1 MSKSAQAII
10 GVLLSAFLL
19 WFLFRGTDWQALN
32 ATLRQVNL
40 AWITLSLALSFSS
53 FFARVQR
60 WSYVVRASHPAS
72 FRSMFSATQIGVL
85 VNSFIP
91 ARVGDVVRGYVLG
104 RLINIPFARSI
115 TLVAL
120 DRINDVLALVTV
132 LFVTLMAFPSN
143 RDIEFATGTFNNAEP
158 FIVSS
163 SLIQPVAL
171 VLTIF
176 LSLVILMFVFLYFQ
190 QGLVLRLLDKAAGSV
205 STQLASGLHTTFLNF
220 AAGMHIFR
228 SANEMVKSVLF
239 SLLTWGL
246 VALSLAALLNAFH
259 LDFPWYAP
267 LLMLSILGVF
277 TSVTVTPGLVG
288 QYHIPVVAS
297 LMMVIPS
304 MDSDEAKAVAIVA
317 HLVALIPPAAL
328 GIFSMF
334 REQLRITDLIPGQLT
349 KTNVSDD
356 KER

>member
-1 MSKSAQAII
+1 VSKYIQIII
-10 GVLLSAFLL
+10 GVLLSLFLL

-32 ATLRQVNL
+32 TTLRQVNL
-40 AWITLSLALSFSS
+40 SWLTLSLVLSFSS

-72 FRSMFSATQIGVL
+72 FRSMFSAVQIGLL
-85 VNSFIP
+85 VNSVIP
-91 ARVGDVVRGYVLG
+91 ARIGDVVRGYVLA
-104 RLINIPFARSI
+104 RLIKIPFTRTI

-132 LFVTLMAFPSN
+132 LFVTLMVFPSN
-143 RDIEFATGTFNNAEP
+143 RDIEFAAGAFGNAEP

-171 VLTIF
+171 ILAF
-176 LSLVILMFVFLYFQ
+176 LLMAIIVILVFLYFQ
-190 QGLVLRLLDKAAGSV
+190 QDLILRLLDKFAGFFSMK
-205 STQLASGLHTTFLNF
+205 LPSGLHSMFLNF

-228 SANEMVKSVLF
+228 SGIEMTKSFLF

-246 VALSLAALLNAFH
+246 LVLSIAALLNAFQ
-259 LDFPWYAP
+259 LDYPCYAP
-267 LLMLSILGVF
+267 LLMLAILGVF

-297 LMMVIPS
+297 LLMVMPS
-304 MDSDEAKAVAIVA
+304 MGSDEAKAVAIAA
-317 HLVALIPPAAL
+317 HLVALIPPVAL
-328 GIFSMF
+328 GIFSLF
-334 REQLRITDLIPGQLT
+334 REQLRIIDLIPKQL
-349 KTNVSDD
+349 KKSNVS
-356 KER
+356 RN